1 MNVNLYHNTSDN
13 NRLNKSITVIGFFS
27 GSLRSESSVLEP
39 SILIKA
45 ANLSGANYMQIPDF
59 GRYYYITDVV
69 SVRTGLWLIRGHVDV
84 LMTYAS
90 GIRSCGAVLAR
101 SETEYNLYLDDDRF
115 LINAQRQFVCKAF
128 PNRAPEVSEGSSFVV
143 TIAG

>member
-1 MNVNLYHNTSDN
+1 MTVFLYHNTSDN
-13 NRLNKSITVIGFFS
+13 NRLDKSISGIGYFS

-45 ANLSGANYMQIPDF
+45 DNLSGANYMHIPDF
-59 GRYYYITDVV
+59 GRYYYITDVI
-69 SVRTGLWLIRGHVDV
+69 SVRTGLWMIHGHVDV

-90 GIRSCGAVLAR
+90 SIRSCGAVLAR
-101 SETEYNLYLDDDRF
+101 SESEYNLYLDDDRF

-128 PNRAPEVSEGSSFVV
+128 PNRAPEVSEGSSFIV